1 MKQMSEE
8 MRTGSAKRWGP
19 LWGARASAWAE
30 VEDRQ
35 LPTYEEAIHRVGIGA
50 GMRVLDVGC
59 GTGRFLQAAADVGA
73 DAWGL
78 DASEELLEIARDRV
92 PAADLSLGDMQALPY
107 AEDTFDVVTGFN
119 SFFFASDLESAL
131 REAGRV
137 ARSGAAVVIQVWGR
151 PEHCELGAIKSAVAP
166 FMPAPQPG
174 APKPLELWSQGVL
187 EALATGAGLEPDFA
201 FDSHWA
207 FEFEDAASALR
218 CLMSPGIN
226 EIAVR
231 ASGEDRVAAAI
242 AAAIE
247 PFRTASGGYRLENE
261 WHYLVARAQ

>member
-8 MRTGSAKRWGP
+8 MRTGSAERWGP

-59 GTGRFLQAAADVGA
+59 GTGRFLKAAADVGS

-92 PAADLSLGDMQALPY
+92 PAAELSLGDMQALPY

-137 ARSGAAVVIQVWGR
+137 ARSGAAVVIQVWVALSTASWGQSRARSRLSCLLPGR
-151 PEHCELGAIKSAVAP
+151 ARRSPSSCGVKE
-166 FMPAPQPG
+166 FWRRWRPG
-174 APKPLELWSQGVL
+174 
-187 EALATGAGLEPDFA
+187 
-201 FDSHWA
+201 
-207 FEFEDAASALR
+207 
-218 CLMSPGIN
+218 
-226 EIAVR
+226 R
-231 ASGEDRVAAAI
+231 ASSPISRSIAIGRSSSRTHRAPCAA
-242 AAAIE
+242 
-247 PFRTASGGYRLENE
+247 
-261 WHYLVARAQ
+261 